1 MTAIYIENQVI
12 SYTELLSMIQKCT
25 IVDPIFPVT
34 KTLSCVVKILT
45 CLMKGI
51 RFFPYSPLLP
61 EKPSLAIPNDCDYI
75 LHTSGSVKMNYALF
89 KKGALISSNMNTHPA
104 FRLQNDDVY
113 LLNLPLYHV
122 AGLCLL
128 MRAFLRGG
136 AIAIDPKDPSIVTHI
151 SMVPAMT
158 DRLFNFN
165 PYPKLKALLLGGSH
179 ISKDLADKI
188 YQHGYPLYITYG
200 MTEMSS
206 HVFVEKYNPNN
217 GVSFSNPLSGR
228 EVKID
233 KDGLFHVKG
242 CGKFLRY
249 LDGEEAPY
257 FSSKDRV
264 TYDGRYHIGDRCD
277 RMFISGG
284 ENIFPEEIER
294 AALSHPLVE
303 SAHVEIVDH
312 MKWGKRPTLTLFV
325 KAPLN
330 KEIIRAHLLNTL
342 ESFKVPKDHEIA
354 ISTI

>member
-1 MTAIYIENQVI
+1 MTAIYIENQKI
-12 SYTELLSMIQKCT
+12 SYKELLSMIQECT

-61 EKPSLAIPNDCDYI
+61 EKPSLNIPNDCDYI

-89 KKGALISSNMNTHPA
+89 KKQALISSNMNTHPA
-104 FRLQNDDVY
+104 FRPQNDDVY

-128 MRAFLRGG
+128 MRAFLRAS

-158 DRLFNFN
+158 DRLFDFN
-165 PYPKLKALLLGGSH
+165 PYPNLKALLLGGSH

-188 YQHGYPLYITYG
+188 YHQGYPLYITYG

-206 HVFVEKYNPNN
+206 HVFVEKYNPEQ
-217 GVSFSNPLSGR
+217 GVSFSNPLPGR
-228 EVKID
+228 DVKID

-242 CGKFLRY
+242 CGQFLRY
-249 LDGEEAPY
+249 LDGEESLY

-264 TYDGRYHIGDRCD
+264 NYDGRYHIGDRCD

-284 ENIFPEEIER
+284 ENIHPEEIEK
-294 AALSHPLVE
+294 AALAHPLVDR
-303 SAHVEIVDH
+303 AHVEIIDH
-312 MKWGKRPTLTLFV
+312 MKWGKRPILTLFV
-325 KAPLN
+325 KEPLT
-330 KEIIRAHLLNTL
+330 KELLREHLLKTL
-342 ESFKVPKDHEIA
+342 EPFKVPKDHEIA
-354 ISTI
+354 IY